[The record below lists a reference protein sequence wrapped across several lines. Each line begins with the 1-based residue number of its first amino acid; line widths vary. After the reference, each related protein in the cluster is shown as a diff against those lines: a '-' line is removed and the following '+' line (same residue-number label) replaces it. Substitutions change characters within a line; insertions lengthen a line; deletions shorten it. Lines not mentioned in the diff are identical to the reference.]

1 MISTERAGRDLARS
15 VRNRLPDAKLAPPL
29 EKGKTMTYTYD
40 AFGARRPRGGQPGS
54 VVISP
59 AELQKMQQIVEELGA
74 RLDQQVAQNQEL
86 QAALDRQ
93 AKELHRKTQE
103 LEIKDEA
110 LRGQSEHQKELE
122 AELVFVRAALAEA
135 QEKLTA
141 DPEEVTWQERFLRQQ
156 AEMDNLRKRWEQ
168 RTIADTAENR
178 RRILADMLPLA
189 DHLDLALQHQPQL
202 DDVQVR
208 SFISNIDATR
218 RAFLETLR
226 RYGVERIDPVNA
238 LFDPTRHEALGQ
250 TPSAEAPVDHV
261 AVVVQAGY
269 AEGDRILRPARVLV
283 SSGSDA

>member
-1 MISTERAGRDLARS
+1 
-15 VRNRLPDAKLAPPL
+15 
-29 EKGKTMTYTYD
+29 MTFTYD
-40 AFGARRPRGGQPGS
+40 SLGGRRPRAGQAGG

-86 QAALDRQ
+86 QATLDRQ
-93 AKELHRKTQE
+93 AKELHHKTQE

-110 LRGQSEHQKELE
+110 LRKQSEHQKELE

-135 QEKLTA
+135 QEKLAATA
-141 DPEEVTWQERFLRQQ
+141 EGATWQERFLRQQ
-156 AEMDNLRKRWEQ
+156 AEIDNLRKRWEQ
-168 RTIADTAENR
+168 RANAETAENR

-208 SFISNIDATR
+208 AFIGNIEATR

-226 RYGVERIDPVNA
+226 RYGVERIDPVNEP
-238 LFDPTRHEALGQ
+238 FDPARHEAIGH
-250 TPSAEAPVDHV
+250 TPSAETPVDHV
-261 AVVVQAGY
+261 ATVVQAGY
-269 AEGDRILRPARVLV
+269 VEGDRILRPARVLV
-283 SSGSDA
+283 SSGPAA